1 MEKKSQD
8 FSIQEAKR
16 LAETREGQ
24 ELMRLLQ
31 KKDNAALEKAMA
43 DASAGNFKDAGKA
56 LSSMLS
62 SPEIRQ
68 LLRQLGGKHG
78 GL

>member
-31 KKDNAALEKAMA
+31 EKDSAALEKAMA
-43 DASAGNFKDAGKA
+43 DASAGNFKYAGKA